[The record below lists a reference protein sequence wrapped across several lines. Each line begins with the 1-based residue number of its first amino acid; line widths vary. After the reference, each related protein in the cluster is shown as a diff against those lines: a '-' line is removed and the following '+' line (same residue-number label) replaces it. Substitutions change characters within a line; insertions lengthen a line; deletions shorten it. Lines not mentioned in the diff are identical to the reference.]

1 MRPISRARGL
11 LIRLVA
17 ERSAV
22 QEMSCFFDPGI
33 AARIRDAEHRIR
45 VGRGEACEG
54 AFLIFDIRGFT
65 ALSYEFAP
73 NELMALLAEYQAR
86 LIPII
91 QKYGGSNDKFLGD
104 GMRPSPKSIAGTRP
118 DVANRYHRPDKYIAS
133 PEGLRVVPLGERDRE
148 RILGRQ
154 RARAQ
159 FLVVLVE
166 LRREIYGFADDR
178 GFEPRV
184 IAPTGPKITGP
195 IVRAVLTAT
204 GSRPAILSTSSCS
217 RDLGR

>member
-104 GMRPSPKSIAGTRP
+104 GMIATFGVAQPSPAYAADATAALDEALAEI
-118 DVANRYHRPDKYIAS
+118 
-133 PEGLRVVPLGERDRE
+133 DRWNA
-148 RILGRQ
+148 
-154 RARAQ
+154 ARRS
-159 FLVVLVE
+159 E
-166 LRREIYGFADDR
+166 
-178 GFEPRV
+178 
-184 IAPTGPKITGP
+184 
-195 IVRAVLTAT
+195 
-204 GSRPAILSTSSCS
+204 
-217 RDLGR
+217 

>member
-1 MRPISRARGL
+1 MRPISGARGL

-73 NELMALLAEYQAR
+73 NEVMALLAEYQAR

-104 GMRPSPKSIAGTRP
+104 GMIATFGVSQPSPAYAADATAALDEALAEI
-118 DVANRYHRPDKYIAS
+118 
-133 PEGLRVVPLGERDRE
+133 DRWNA
-148 RILGRQ
+148 
-154 RARAQ
+154 ARRS
-159 FLVVLVE
+159 E
-166 LRREIYGFADDR
+166 
-178 GFEPRV
+178 
-184 IAPTGPKITGP
+184 
-195 IVRAVLTAT
+195 
-204 GSRPAILSTSSCS
+204 
-217 RDLGR
+217 